1 MQNIQAAIVQ
11 KSKTYSDLYT
21 GDFKISGDKSF
32 INIKSETHEDTA
44 LIILYATQKKKDSSY
59 LEELRRKKRS
69 KAKITETSYRKLVKI
84 KPDINDIECKII
96 FLKKIYQHVNWF
108 IEKAI
113 GSLLVSLNKNKLR
126 DQIIF
131 KILK

>member
-1 MQNIQAAIVQ
+1 MTAQLE
-11 KSKTYSDLYT
+11 KTV
-21 GDFKISGDKSF
+21 K
-32 INIKSETHEDTA
+32 
-44 LIILYATQKKKDSSY
+44 KKKDSSY

-84 KPDINDIECKII
+84 KPDINEIECKFF

>member
-1 MQNIQAAIVQ
+1 MTAQLE
-11 KSKTYSDLYT
+11 KTV
-21 GDFKISGDKSF
+21 K
-32 INIKSETHEDTA
+32 
-44 LIILYATQKKKDSSY
+44 KKKDSSY

-69 KAKITETSYRKLVKI
+69 KAKITETSYRKLVKR
-84 KPDINDIECKII
+84 KPDINEIECKII
-96 FLKKIYQHVNWF
+96 FFKKIYQHVNWF